1 MISNTFNARKLFFS
15 AVALVAL
22 AVTAALVFAPS
33 GGAPVEVRGAT
44 KTTLVADRTGEATL
58 DLTASAPGTGWG
70 REGSE
75 SAVATVRLDG
85 GYAEDVVLFNGQ
97 QRFTYKT
104 ALGPVEKGR
113 HTVRVTFN
121 DAKSPPEASGIK
133 VDGLKSRS
141 FPTGGAVGEAAQVR
155 RYSPILYGRNLSDI
169 EGRYENNYTD
179 VPMLMY
185 HTKSTEQ
192 ATGNTTIE
200 YTIIWSNEDGGTD
213 TPALMARFGRS
224 TDIEWVYR
232 VTLGPDGALL
242 KEEYQGPGHVTT
254 PFAGA
259 KEGDHPLLVT
269 STSNNNFTPVADPSQ
284 STGYRFFLN
293 PTQVLPADRTREVM
307 MDRNPWTYPI
317 MAKELVR
324 EDKIESPASPSTPGV
339 SDQRN
344 YLYLELDK
352 TTQPS
357 PQFVGTAIVVKLA
370 GDPKRYTSHHDID
383 GHSVTRDDPAATT
396 IELPPGTTA
405 GDVREVRALAVP
417 INPDGAEVPRDYTV
431 EFTEIE
437 RAFFLDEGYRPR
449 PSFIRWEGNETLT
462 PQRPEA
468 VVWEAR

>member
-1 MISNTFNARKLFFS
+1 MISNARKLIFS
-15 AVALVAL
+15 AAALVAL
-22 AVTAALVFAPS
+22 ALAAALLFAQS

-44 KTTLVADRTGEATL
+44 KTTFVADRAGEATL

-70 REGSE
+70 REGAE

-113 HTVRVTFN
+113 HTVSVAFN
-121 DAKSPPEASGIK
+121 DAKSPQGASGIE
-133 VDGLKSRS
+133 VDGLKARA
-141 FPTGGAVGEAAQVR
+141 FPAGGPVVDEAAQVR
-155 RYSPILYGRNLSDI
+155 RYSPILYGRNLSEV

-185 HTKSTEQ
+185 HTKNTDP

-200 YTIIWSNEDGGTD
+200 YTIIWSNEDGGTN
-213 TPALMARFGRS
+213 TPALMARYGRS

-232 VTLGPDGALL
+232 VTLGPEGTLL
-242 KEEYQGPGHVTT
+242 KEEYQGPGHTTT

-259 KEGDHPLLVT
+259 REGDHPLLVT

-293 PTQVLPADRTREVM
+293 PMQELPADRTREVM
-307 MDRNPWTYPI
+307 MDRNPWTYQI
-317 MAKELVR
+317 MARELVR
-324 EDKIESPASPSTPGV
+324 EGKIESPASPATPEV

-344 YLYLELDK
+344 YLYLEFDK
-352 TTQPS
+352 TTRPS
-357 PQFVGTAIVVKLA
+357 PQFVGTAIVVKLK
-370 GDPKRYTSHHDID
+370 GDPRRYTSHHGID
-383 GHSVTRDDPAATT
+383 DHSVTRDDPAATT
-396 IELPPGTTA
+396 VELPRGATA

-431 EFTEIE
+431 EFAEIE

-462 PQRPEA
+462 PERPEA